1 MTTRMKRAVAAIL
14 AATLPLTSA
23 SADVGSS
30 MDSFLND
37 VGGAA
42 NVNGPTAFEGQ
53 SAGYYSLGNVWTRF
67 PQKTTNIANLQLP
80 RARAGCGGI
89 DIFAGSFSFINAS
102 EIVAML
108 KAVAN
113 NAVGFAFSLA
123 IDTVCPEC
131 SKIMQE
137 FSQKAQ
143 LMNNLNIN
151 SCEMAQGLVGGI
163 WPKGDLADKA
173 ICEAIGN
180 SEGIFTDY
188 AAAKHGCG
196 TKGQRSSTTA
206 QGSGKYDD
214 VNPAVARN
222 YTWTIL
228 KKSAFFSPNGT
239 FDEELAEYAM
249 TLLGTI
255 IYVPPKDDEP
265 GKFVPIVGEAS
276 STLVTSL
283 LDGTSNGN
291 VLIFDCDEPDKC
303 LDPGFKSLSL
313 PASKALRP
321 RVAALIAGMIQAIH
335 DDTAIT
341 DAQKELLQV
350 ASIPLYKILTVQA
363 AYGRGMPTDDRE
375 TLAEI
380 ASVDLLFAVLD
391 RIVSE
396 AGRSMSSFIGA
407 DEAKIAMWQG
417 QVNVVRQA
425 LADRQAKPTVGR
437 RNCRI
442 LDLEPGWILNE
453 WRIAGEWQFG
463 FHACGKDNVQSA
475 LGAQNDLNPAWRKF
489 ATVLHAQHALLTDLF
504 QSLCRKGLFVRTD
517 EKKRVLRLLVE
528 RHPFALLDRS
538 SAEALPVNGLISD
551 PQLSDIPEKQERHRA
566 LEPFGQV
573 LFDLLTTKVA

>member
-1 MTTRMKRAVAAIL
+1 MTIDPTRPEAGPGSMRHRALAIRAKRIIAAIL
-14 AATLPLTSA
+14 AAALPLSSA

-42 NVNGPTAFEGQ
+42 NVTGPTAFEGQ

-67 PQKTTNIANLQLP
+67 PQKTTNITNLQLP

-102 EIVAML
+102 EMVAML
-108 KAVAN
+108 KAIAN
-113 NAVGFAFSLA
+113 NSVGFAFSLA

-173 ICEAIGN
+173 VCEAIGN

-196 TKGQRSSTTA
+196 TKGERASTLA
-206 QGSGKYDD
+206 QGGGEYGD
-214 VNPAVARN
+214 VNPGVARN

-228 KKSAFFSPNGT
+228 KKSAFFSPGGT

-255 IYVPPKDDEP
+255 IYVPPTDDEP
-265 GKFVPIVGEAS
+265 GKFVPIAGEAS

-283 LDGTSNGN
+283 LDGTAAGGGE
-291 VLIFDCDEPDKC
+291 VLIFDCEEPENC
-303 LDPGFKSLSL
+303 LDPGFKPLSL

-321 RVAALIAGMIQAIH
+321 RVAALIDGMVEAVH

-350 ASIPLYKILTVQA
+350 ASIPLYKILTV
-363 AYGRGMPTDDRE
+363 
-375 TLAEI
+375 
-380 ASVDLLFAVLD
+380 LFAV
-391 RIVSE
+391 STN
-396 AGRSMSSFIGA
+396 G
-407 DEAKIAMWQG
+407 
-417 QVNVVRQA
+417 
-425 LADRQAKPTVGR
+425 
-437 RNCRI
+437 
-442 LDLEPGWILNE
+442 
-453 WRIAGEWQFG
+453 
-463 FHACGKDNVQSA
+463 
-475 LGAQNDLNPAWRKF
+475 
-489 ATVLHAQHALLTDLF
+489 TDL
-504 QSLCRKGLFVRTD
+504 
-517 EKKRVLRLLVE
+517 RL
-528 RHPFALLDRS
+528 
-538 SAEALPVNGLISD
+538 
-551 PQLSDIPEKQERHRA
+551 
-566 LEPFGQV
+566 
-573 LFDLLTTKVA
+573 

>member
-1 MTTRMKRAVAAIL
+1 MTIRMKRLVAALL
-14 AATLPLTSA
+14 AITLPAA
-23 SADVGSS
+23 SAQAGVGSS
-30 MDSFLND
+30 MDAFLND
-37 VGGAA
+37 VGGAS

-102 EIVAML
+102 ELVAMM

-151 SCEMAQGLVGGI
+151 SCELAQGLVGGV

-196 TKGQRSSTTA
+196 TKGQRASTTA
-206 QGSGKYDD
+206 QGDGEYAD
-214 VNPAVARN
+214 VNPAVPRN

-239 FDEELAEYAM
+239 FDRELAEYAM
-249 TLLGTI
+249 TLIGTI
-255 IYVPPKDDEP
+255 IYVPPKDDEA
-265 GKFVPIVGEAS
+265 GKFVPFAGDAS
-276 STLVTSL
+276 STLVTAL
-283 LDGTSNGN
+283 LDGTPGSS
-291 VLIFDCDEPDKC
+291 VKVFDCDEPDQC
-303 LDPGFKSLSL
+303 LNPTFKTLSV

-321 RVAALIAGMIQAIH
+321 RVAALIGGMVQAIRE
-335 DDTAIT
+335 DTAIT
-341 DAQKELLQV
+341 EAQKELLQV
-350 ASIPLYKILTVQA
+350 ASVPLYKILTVQA

-391 RIVSE
+391 RIVGE

-425 LADRQAKPTVGR
+425 LADRQTNTHLKVNAIMQIIEKTAFIENVLAASMSPGMAAS
-437 RNCRI
+437 
-442 LDLEPGWILNE
+442 LDWSRG
-453 WRIAGEWQFG
+453 
-463 FHACGKDNVQSA
+463 VQ
-475 LGAQNDLNPAWRKF
+475 
-489 ATVLHAQHALLTDLF
+489 T
-504 QSLCRKGLFVRTD
+504 
-517 EKKRVLRLLVE
+517 
-528 RHPFALLDRS
+528 
-538 SAEALPVNGLISD
+538 
-551 PQLSDIPEKQERHRA
+551 RA
-566 LEPFGQV
+566 L
-573 LFDLLTTKVA
+573 TH

>member
-1 MTTRMKRAVAAIL
+1 
-14 AATLPLTSA
+14 
-23 SADVGSS
+23 

-42 NVNGPTAFEGQ
+42 NVTGPTAFEGQ

-102 EIVAML
+102 EIVAMM

-137 FSQKAQ
+137 FAQKAQ

-173 ICEAIGN
+173 VCEAIGN
-180 SEGIFTDY
+180 AEGIFTDY

-196 TKGQRSSTTA
+196 TRGQRASTTA
-206 QGSGKYDD
+206 QGSGTYDD
-214 VNPAVARN
+214 VNPGVARN

-228 KKSAFFSPNGT
+228 RKSAFFSPNGN
-239 FDEELAEYAM
+239 FDRELAEYAM

-255 IYVPPKDDEP
+255 ICVPPTDNEP
-265 GKFVPIVGEAS
+265 GKFVPVAGDAS

-283 LDGTSNGN
+283 LDGTNGSN
-291 VLIFDCDEPDKC
+291 VMIYDCDEPDKC
-303 LDPGFKSLSL
+303 LNPGFKPLSL
-313 PASKALRP
+313 AASKALRP
-321 RVAALIAGMIQAIH
+321 RVSALIAGMVDAIRE
-335 DDTAIT
+335 DRPIT

-350 ASIPLYKILTVQA
+350 SSIPLYKILTVQA

-425 LADRQAKPTVGR
+425 LADRQANTHLKVGAIMQIIEKTAFIE
-437 RNCRI
+437 NVLAASMSPGMAAS
-442 LDLEPGWILNE
+442 LDWSRG
-453 WRIAGEWQFG
+453 
-463 FHACGKDNVQSA
+463 VQ
-475 LGAQNDLNPAWRKF
+475 
-489 ATVLHAQHALLTDLF
+489 T
-504 QSLCRKGLFVRTD
+504 
-517 EKKRVLRLLVE
+517 
-528 RHPFALLDRS
+528 
-538 SAEALPVNGLISD
+538 
-551 PQLSDIPEKQERHRA
+551 RA
-566 LEPFGQV
+566 L
-573 LFDLLTTKVA
+573 TH

>member
-1 MTTRMKRAVAAIL
+1 MTIRSKGLVGALLAVA
-14 AATLPLTSA
+14 LPLA
-23 SADVGSS
+23 PLHADVGSS
-30 MDSFLND
+30 MDSFLKD

-42 NVNGPTAFEGQ
+42 NVNGPTAYQGQ

-67 PQKTTNIANLQLP
+67 PQKTTNLANLQLP

-196 TKGQRSSTTA
+196 TRGQRASTTA
-206 QGSGKYDD
+206 AGAGKYDD
-214 VNPAVARN
+214 VNTGVARN

-228 KKSAFFSPNGT
+228 KKSAFFSPGGN
-239 FDEELAEYAM
+239 FDQELAEYAM

-265 GKFVPIVGEAS
+265 GKFVPIVGESS

-283 LDGTSNGN
+283 LDGTASGN
-291 VLIFDCDEPDKC
+291 VLIFHCDEPDKC
-303 LDPGFKSLSL
+303 LDPGFRSLNLS
-313 PASKALRP
+313 ASKALRP
-321 RVAALIAGMIQAIH
+321 RVAALIDGMVQAIR
-335 DDTAIT
+335 DDTAISE
-341 DAQKELLQV
+341 AQKELLQV
-350 ASIPLYKILTVQA
+350 SSVPLYKILTVQA
-363 AYGRGMPTDDRE
+363 AYGRGMPTDDRA

-407 DEAKIAMWQG
+407 DEAKIALWQG
-417 QVNVVRQA
+417 QVGAVKTA
-425 LADRQAKPTVGR
+425 LADRQANMHLKVSAVLQIIEKTAFIENQLAASMSPAMAASLDWSRAVSGR
-437 RNCRI
+437 
-442 LDLEPGWILNE
+442 
-453 WRIAGEWQFG
+453 
-463 FHACGKDNVQSA
+463 
-475 LGAQNDLNPAWRKF
+475 
-489 ATVLHAQHALLTDLF
+489 
-504 QSLCRKGLFVRTD
+504 SL
-517 EKKRVLRLLVE
+517 
-528 RHPFALLDRS
+528 
-538 SAEALPVNGLISD
+538 VN
-551 PQLSDIPEKQERHRA
+551 
-566 LEPFGQV
+566 
-573 LFDLLTTKVA
+573 

>member
-1 MTTRMKRAVAAIL
+1 MTIEGLRQKKSNGLLRQRSASAYVKRFL
-14 AATLPLTSA
+14 AALLAAALPLSPA
-23 SADVGSS
+23 QADVGSS

-42 NVNGPTAFEGQ
+42 QVNGPTAFQGQ

-67 PQKTTNIANLQLP
+67 PQKTTNLVNLQLP

-123 IDTVCPEC
+123 VDTVCPEC
-131 SKIMQE
+131 SKVMQE
-137 FSQKAQ
+137 FAQKAQ

-151 SCEMAQGLVGGI
+151 SCELAQGLVGGI

-196 TKGQRSSTTA
+196 TRGQRSSTTA
-206 QGSGKYDD
+206 SGGGKYDD
-214 VNPAVARN
+214 VNPGVARN

-228 KKSAFFSPNGT
+228 KKSAFFSPGGT
-239 FDEELAEYAM
+239 LDRELAEYAM

-255 IYVPPKDDEP
+255 IYVPPTDNEP
-265 GKFVPIVGEAS
+265 GKFVPIVGESS

-283 LDGTSNGN
+283 LDGTSNGG
-291 VLIFDCDEPDKC
+291 VLLFHCDETDKC
-303 LDPGFKSLSL
+303 LDPGFHSLNLPVSKSL
-313 PASKALRP
+313 RH
-321 RVAALIAGMIQAIH
+321 RVSVLIDGMVQAIRE
-335 DDTAIT
+335 DTPIT
-341 DAQKELLQV
+341 AAQKELLQV
-350 ASIPLYKILTVQA
+350 SSVPLYKILTVQA

-375 TLAEI
+375 TLAEL
-380 ASVDLLFAVLD
+380 ASVDLLFALLD

-407 DEAKIAMWQG
+407 DEAKIEMWRS
-417 QVNVVRQA
+417 QVNTVRQA
-425 LADRQAKPTVGR
+425 LADRQANMHLKV
-437 RNCRI
+437 N
-442 LDLEPGWILNE
+442 
-453 WRIAGEWQFG
+453 
-463 FHACGKDNVQSA
+463 
-475 LGAQNDLNPAWRKF
+475 
-489 ATVLHAQHALLTDLF
+489 TVLQIIEKTAYIENVLAAQMSPGMAAALDWSRGVQT
-504 QSLCRKGLFVRTD
+504 
-517 EKKRVLRLLVE
+517 
-528 RHPFALLDRS
+528 
-538 SAEALPVNGLISD
+538 
-551 PQLSDIPEKQERHRA
+551 RA
-566 LEPFGQV
+566 L
-573 LFDLLTTKVA
+573 AN

>member
-1 MTTRMKRAVAAIL
+1 MIIRFKRATAALLI
-14 AATLPLTSA
+14 AALPFQA
-23 SADVGSS
+23 AYADVGSS
-30 MDSFLND
+30 MDNFLSD

-42 NVNGPTAFEGQ
+42 NVTGPTAFEGQ
-53 SAGYYSLGNVWTRF
+53 AAGYYSLGNVWTRY

-196 TKGQRSSTTA
+196 TRGQRTSTTE
-206 QGSGKYDD
+206 QGAGKYDD
-214 VNPAVARN
+214 VNTGVPRN

-239 FDEELAEYAM
+239 FDRELAEYAM
-249 TLLGTI
+249 TLIGTI

-265 GKFVPIVGEAS
+265 GKFVPFAGDAS
-276 STLVTSL
+276 STLVTAL
-283 LDGTSNGN
+283 LDGTQGSAIK
-291 VLIFDCDEPDKC
+291 IFDCDEPDKC
-303 LDPGFKSLSL
+303 LNPNFKSLSL
-313 PASKALRP
+313 PTSKALRP
-321 RVAALIAGMIQAIH
+321 RVAALIEGMVQAIR
-335 DDTAIT
+335 DDTPIT
-341 DAQKELLQV
+341 EAQKELLQV
-350 ASIPLYKILTVQA
+350 ASVPLYKILTVQA

-391 RIVSE
+391 RIVGE
-396 AGRSMSSFIGA
+396 TGRSMSSFIGA

-417 QVNVVRQA
+417 QMNAVRQS
-425 LADRQAKPTVGR
+425 LADRQTNTHLRVNAIMQIIEKTAFIENVLAAQMSPGMAAS
-437 RNCRI
+437 
-442 LDLEPGWILNE
+442 LDWS
-453 WRIAGEWQFG
+453 RA
-463 FHACGKDNVQSA
+463 VQ
-475 LGAQNDLNPAWRKF
+475 N
-489 ATVLHAQHALLTDLF
+489 
-504 QSLCRKGLFVRTD
+504 
-517 EKKRVLRLLVE
+517 
-528 RHPFALLDRS
+528 
-538 SAEALPVNGLISD
+538 
-551 PQLSDIPEKQERHRA
+551 RA
-566 LEPFGQV
+566 LV
-573 LFDLLTTKVA
+573 N

>member
-1 MTTRMKRAVAAIL
+1 MITKLRKVVLAL
-14 AATLPLTSA
+14 AATSLVVTPLQA
-23 SADVGSS
+23 NVGDS
-30 MDSFLND
+30 MDRFMD
-37 VGGAA
+37 DMGAA
-42 NVNGPTAFEGQ
+42 GNVTGPSAYQGQ

-67 PQKTTNIANLQLP
+67 PQKTTNLANLQLP

-102 EIVAML
+102 EIVALL

-137 FSQKAQ
+137 FAQKAQ

-151 SCEMAQGLVGGI
+151 SCELAQGLVGGI

-173 ICEAIGN
+173 VCEAIGN

-196 TKGQRSSTTA
+196 TRGQRSSTL
-206 QGSGKYDD
+206 QNGNGKYDD
-214 VNPAVARN
+214 VNPGVPRN

-239 FDEELAEYAM
+239 FDQELAEYAM

-265 GKFVPIVGEAS
+265 GKFVPIVGESS

-283 LDGTSNGN
+283 LDGTTNGN
-291 VLIFDCDEPDKC
+291 VLIFHCDEPDKC
-303 LDPGFKSLSL
+303 LDPGFRSLNLPISKSL
-313 PASKALRP
+313 RR
-321 RVAALIAGMIQAIH
+321 RVSVLIDNMVQAVRT
-335 DDTAIT
+335 DTAIT
-341 DAQKELLQV
+341 DAEKELLQV
-350 ASIPLYKILTVQA
+350 SSVPLYKILTVQA
-363 AYGRGMPTDDRE
+363 AYGRGMATDDRE
-375 TLAEI
+375 TLAEL

-407 DEAKIAMWQG
+407 DEAKIAMWQA
-417 QVNVVRQA
+417 QVNTVRQA
-425 LADRQAKPTVGR
+425 LADRQSNTHLKVLGIMQIIEKTAMIENMLAASMSPSMAAS
-437 RNCRI
+437 
-442 LDLEPGWILNE
+442 LDW
-453 WRIAGEWQFG
+453 
-463 FHACGKDNVQSA
+463 S
-475 LGAQNDLNPAWRKF
+475 
-489 ATVLHAQHALLTDLF
+489 
-504 QSLCRKGLFVRTD
+504 
-517 EKKRVLRLLVE
+517 
-528 RHPFALLDRS
+528 
-538 SAEALPVNGLISD
+538 
-551 PQLSDIPEKQERHRA
+551 RA
-566 LEPFGQV
+566 LQSRSIVP
-573 LFDLLTTKVA
+573 

>member
-1 MTTRMKRAVAAIL
+1 MTTRFKRAFAALL
-14 AATLPLTSA
+14 AAALPLTSLH
-23 SADVGSS
+23 ADVGSS
-30 MDSFLND
+30 MDSFLSD

-42 NVNGPTAFEGQ
+42 NVNGPTAFKGQ
-53 SAGYYSLGNVWTRF
+53 SAGYYTLGNVWTRF

-89 DIFAGSFSFINAS
+89 DLFAGSFSFINAS

-196 TKGQRSSTTA
+196 TKGQRASTSA
-206 QGSGKYDD
+206 AGAGKYDD
-214 VNPAVARN
+214 VNPGVARN

-228 KKSAFFSPNGT
+228 KKSAFFSPGGT
-239 FDEELAEYAM
+239 FDQELAEYAM
-249 TLLGTI
+249 TLIGTI
-255 IYVPPKDDEP
+255 IYIPPKDDDP
-265 GKFVPIVGEAS
+265 GKFIPIAGDAS

-283 LDGTSNGN
+283 LDGTGVEK
-291 VLIFDCDEPDKC
+291 VLINKCDDADKC
-303 LDPGFKSLSL
+303 LDPGWQPFSL
-313 PASKALRP
+313 PPSKALRP
-321 RVAALIAGMIQAIH
+321 RVAALIDGMVQAIH
-335 DDTAIT
+335 DDTPIT
-341 DAQKELLQV
+341 EAQKELLQV
-350 ASIPLYKILTVQA
+350 SSIPLYKILTVQA

-417 QVNVVRQA
+417 QVNTVRQA
-425 LADRQAKPTVGR
+425 LADRQSNTHLRVNAIMQIIEKTAFLENTLAASMSPGMAAS
-437 RNCRI
+437 
-442 LDLEPGWILNE
+442 LDWSRG
-453 WRIAGEWQFG
+453 
-463 FHACGKDNVQSA
+463 VQ
-475 LGAQNDLNPAWRKF
+475 N
-489 ATVLHAQHALLTDLF
+489 
-504 QSLCRKGLFVRTD
+504 
-517 EKKRVLRLLVE
+517 
-528 RHPFALLDRS
+528 
-538 SAEALPVNGLISD
+538 
-551 PQLSDIPEKQERHRA
+551 RA
-566 LEPFGQV
+566 L
-573 LFDLLTTKVA
+573 AH

>member
-1 MTTRMKRAVAAIL
+1 MTTRMRRPKTALLAALL
-14 AATLPLTSA
+14 AATLPLTGALTSA
-23 SADVGSS
+23 HADVGSS

-42 NVNGPTAFEGQ
+42 NVNGPTAYQGQ

-196 TKGQRSSTTA
+196 TKGQRTSTTA
-206 QGSGKYDD
+206 QGAGKYDD
-214 VNPAVARN
+214 VNPGVARN

-228 KKSAFFSPNGT
+228 KKSAFFSPGGN
-239 FDEELAEYAM
+239 FDQELAEYAM
-249 TLLGTI
+249 TLIGTI

-265 GKFVPIVGEAS
+265 GKFVPIVGESS

-283 LDGTSNGN
+283 LDGTTGSN
-291 VLIFDCDEPDKC
+291 VLIFHCDEPDKC

-321 RVAALIAGMIQAIH
+321 RVSALIDGMVQAIH
-335 DDTAIT
+335 DDTPIT
-341 DAQKELLQV
+341 NPQKELLQV
-350 ASIPLYKILTVQA
+350 ASVPLYKILTVQA
-363 AYGRGMPTDDRE
+363 AYGRGMPTDDRQ

-380 ASVDLLFAVLD
+380 ASVDLLFALLD
-391 RIVSE
+391 RIVGE

-407 DEAKIAMWQG
+407 DEAKIAMWQAE
-417 QVNVVRQA
+417 VNTVRQA
-425 LADRQAKPTVGR
+425 LADRQASTQLKVGAIMQIIEKTAFIE
-437 RNCRI
+437 NVLATQMSPGMAAA
-442 LDLEPGWILNE
+442 LDWSRG
-453 WRIAGEWQFG
+453 
-463 FHACGKDNVQSA
+463 VQ
-475 LGAQNDLNPAWRKF
+475 
-489 ATVLHAQHALLTDLF
+489 T
-504 QSLCRKGLFVRTD
+504 
-517 EKKRVLRLLVE
+517 
-528 RHPFALLDRS
+528 
-538 SAEALPVNGLISD
+538 
-551 PQLSDIPEKQERHRA
+551 RA
-566 LEPFGQV
+566 L
-573 LFDLLTTKVA
+573 TH

>member
-1 MTTRMKRAVAAIL
+1 MTTSKNSRLRRVLTALL
-14 AATLPLTSA
+14 ALTLPIAGLDFA
-23 SADVGSS
+23 ARADVGSS

-37 VGGAA
+37 LGGAA
-42 NVNGPTAFEGQ
+42 QVNGPTAYQGQ

-67 PQKTTNIANLQLP
+67 PQKTTNLVNLQLP

-102 EIVAML
+102 ELVAML

-151 SCEMAQGLVGGI
+151 SCELAQGLVGGI

-196 TKGQRSSTTA
+196 TRGQRASTTA
-206 QGSGKYDD
+206 QGAGKYDD
-214 VNPAVARN
+214 VNPGIARN
-222 YTWTIL
+222 FTWTVL
-228 KKSAFFSPNGT
+228 KKSAFFSPGGT
-239 FDEELAEYAM
+239 FDQQLAEYAM

-265 GKFVPIVGEAS
+265 GKFVPIVGESS

-283 LDGTSNGN
+283 LDGTTGNN
-291 VLIFDCDEPDKC
+291 VLLFHCDEPDKC
-303 LDPGFKSLSL
+303 LDPGFKTLSL

-321 RVAALIAGMIQAIH
+321 RVAALIGGMIQAIH
-335 DDTAIT
+335 DDTPIT
-341 DAQKELLQV
+341 ESQKELLQV

-375 TLAEI
+375 TLAEV

-407 DEAKIAMWQG
+407 DEAKIALWQG
-417 QVNVVRQA
+417 QVNTVRQA
-425 LADRQAKPTVGR
+425 LADRQANTHLKVSAIMQIIEKTAYIENVLAAEMSPGMAAS
-437 RNCRI
+437 
-442 LDLEPGWILNE
+442 LDWS
-453 WRIAGEWQFG
+453 RA
-463 FHACGKDNVQSA
+463 VQ
-475 LGAQNDLNPAWRKF
+475 
-489 ATVLHAQHALLTDLF
+489 T
-504 QSLCRKGLFVRTD
+504 
-517 EKKRVLRLLVE
+517 
-528 RHPFALLDRS
+528 
-538 SAEALPVNGLISD
+538 
-551 PQLSDIPEKQERHRA
+551 RA
-566 LEPFGQV
+566 L
-573 LFDLLTTKVA
+573 TH

>member
-1 MTTRMKRAVAAIL
+1 MTTSMKRAL
-14 AATLPLTSA
+14 AALLAITLPASSISA
-23 SADVGSS
+23 NVGSS
-30 MDSFLND
+30 MDSFLSD

-42 NVNGPTAFEGQ
+42 NVTGPTAFQGQ

-67 PQKTTNIANLQLP
+67 PQKTTNLANLQLP

-89 DIFAGSFSFINAS
+89 DLFAGSFSFINAS

-173 ICEAIGN
+173 VCEAIGN

-196 TKGQRSSTTA
+196 TRGQRASTTA
-206 QGSGKYDD
+206 QGAGKYDD
-214 VNPAVARN
+214 VNSGVPRN
-222 YTWTIL
+222 YTWTVL
-228 KKSAFFSPNGT
+228 KKAAFFNPNGT

-249 TLLGTI
+249 TLIGTI
-255 IYVPPKDDEP
+255 IYIPPKDDDP
-265 GKFVPIVGEAS
+265 GKFIPIAGDAS

-283 LDGTSNGN
+283 LDGTVGEK
-291 VLIFDCDEPDKC
+291 VLIQNCDETDKC
-303 LDPGFKSLSL
+303 LDPGWQPFSL

-321 RVAALIAGMIQAIH
+321 RVAALIDGMVQAIH
-335 DDTAIT
+335 DDTPIT
-341 DAQKELLQV
+341 EAQKELLQV
-350 ASIPLYKILTVQA
+350 SSIPLYKILAVQA
-363 AYGRGMPTDDRE
+363 AYGRGMPTDDRA

-380 ASVDLLFAVLD
+380 ASVDLLFALLD
-391 RIVSE
+391 RIVGE

-407 DEAKIAMWQG
+407 DEAKIAMWQE
-417 QVNVVRQA
+417 QVNAVRTA
-425 LADRQAKPTVGR
+425 LADRQTNTHLRVTAIMQIIEKTAFIENVLAASMSPGMAAS
-437 RNCRI
+437 
-442 LDLEPGWILNE
+442 LDWSRG
-453 WRIAGEWQFG
+453 
-463 FHACGKDNVQSA
+463 VQ
-475 LGAQNDLNPAWRKF
+475 N
-489 ATVLHAQHALLTDLF
+489 
-504 QSLCRKGLFVRTD
+504 
-517 EKKRVLRLLVE
+517 
-528 RHPFALLDRS
+528 
-538 SAEALPVNGLISD
+538 
-551 PQLSDIPEKQERHRA
+551 RA
-566 LEPFGQV
+566 L
-573 LFDLLTTKVA
+573 TH

>member
-1 MTTRMKRAVAAIL
+1 MISKLRTAALAL
-14 AATLPLTSA
+14 AATSLVATPLHA
-23 SADVGSS
+23 NVGDS
-30 MDSFLND
+30 MDRFMND
-37 VGGAA
+37 MGGAA
-42 NVNGPTAFEGQ
+42 NVTGPSAFQGQ

-102 EIVAML
+102 EMVALL

-137 FSQKAQ
+137 FAQKAQ
-143 LMNNLNIN
+143 LMNNLSIN

-196 TKGQRSSTTA
+196 TRGQRSATT
-206 QGSGKYDD
+206 SGAGADYAD

-222 YTWTIL
+222 YTWHVL
-228 KKSAFFSPNGT
+228 KKSAFFNPGGT
-239 FDEELAEYAM
+239 FDRELAEYAM
-249 TLLGTI
+249 TLIGTV

-283 LDGTSNGN
+283 LDGTANGN
-291 VLIFDCDEPDKC
+291 VLIFDCDEPEKC
-303 LDPGFKSLSL
+303 LNPGFKSLSL

-321 RVAALIAGMIQAIH
+321 RVAALIGGMVQAIR
-335 DDTAIT
+335 DDTAISEE
-341 DAQKELLQV
+341 QKELLQV

-407 DEAKIAMWQG
+407 DEAKIAMWQN

-425 LADRQAKPTVGR
+425 LADRQANTHLKVNAVLQIIEKTAFIENVLAASMSPGMAAS
-437 RNCRI
+437 
-442 LDLEPGWILNE
+442 LDWSRG
-453 WRIAGEWQFG
+453 
-463 FHACGKDNVQSA
+463 VQS
-475 LGAQNDLNPAWRKF
+475 
-489 ATVLHAQHALLTDLF
+489 
-504 QSLCRKGLFVRTD
+504 
-517 EKKRVLRLLVE
+517 
-528 RHPFALLDRS
+528 
-538 SAEALPVNGLISD
+538 
-551 PQLSDIPEKQERHRA
+551 RA
-566 LEPFGQV
+566 L
-573 LFDLLTTKVA
+573 TH

>member
-1 MTTRMKRAVAAIL
+1 MTTRFKQFVAAL
-14 AATLPLTSA
+14 LVVALPLTPVQ
-23 SADVGSS
+23 ADVGSS

-42 NVNGPTAFEGQ
+42 QVNGPTAFQGQ

-196 TKGQRSSTTA
+196 TRGQRSSTTSA
-206 QGSGKYDD
+206 GAGKYDD
-214 VNPAVARN
+214 VNPGVPRN

-228 KKSAFFSPNGT
+228 KKSAFFSPGGRL
-239 FDEELAEYAM
+239 DQELAEYAM

-265 GKFVPIVGEAS
+265 GKFVPIVGESS

-283 LDGTSNGN
+283 LDGTTGGN
-291 VLIFDCDEPDKC
+291 VLIFHCDEADKC
-303 LDPGFKSLSL
+303 LDPGFRSLNLPVSKSL
-313 PASKALRP
+313 RH
-321 RVAALIAGMIQAIH
+321 RVSALIDGMVQAIR
-335 DDTAIT
+335 DDTPIT
-341 DAQKELLQV
+341 AAQKELLQV
-350 ASIPLYKILTVQA
+350 SSVPLYKILTVQA

-375 TLAEI
+375 TLAEL

-407 DEAKIAMWQG
+407 DEAKIQMWQA
-417 QVNVVRQA
+417 QVNTVRQA
-425 LADRQAKPTVGR
+425 LADRQANTHLKVNAVLQIIEKTAFIENVLATQMSPGMAAA
-437 RNCRI
+437 
-442 LDLEPGWILNE
+442 LDWS
-453 WRIAGEWQFG
+453 R
-463 FHACGKDNVQSA
+463 
-475 LGAQNDLNPAWRKF
+475 
-489 ATVLHAQHALLTDLF
+489 
-504 QSLCRKGLFVRTD
+504 GLQT
-517 EKKRVLRLLVE
+517 
-528 RHPFALLDRS
+528 
-538 SAEALPVNGLISD
+538 
-551 PQLSDIPEKQERHRA
+551 RA
-566 LEPFGQV
+566 L
-573 LFDLLTTKVA
+573 TH